1 MVYILFIII
10 TKQNKQKTQTRN
22 NKQQNRDGR
31 EVGGKVQQPLVKVI
45 TGSHFDFER
54 AIQGY

>member
-31 EVGGKVQQPLVKVI
+31 EVGGKV
-45 TGSHFDFER
+45 
-54 AIQGY
+54 